1 MMKHFSKIISIL
13 LTIII
18 LGAALAGCSGKGNET
33 STQTPVQNDTQNE
46 STSPSE
52 ASGSVQNESG
62 AVEDHKVLVVY
73 FSYTGHLDSMA
84 HWIADETGGDIVRV
98 TAKEAYPDDYDET
111 VDRAKKERDDN
122 ARPEIEVDL
131 TEEQLKEYDTVF
143 FGFPVW
149 WYDLPMPMW
158 TFLESYD
165 FAGKTI
171 IPFISHEGTSNG
183 GSAFQNMKGLAPDAN
198 IRSDDYL
205 SIRGGKVDSS
215 EQDVRSWVSGLG
227 YSK

>member
-18 LGAALAGCSGKGNET
+18 LGAALAGRSGKGNET

-111 VDRAKKERDDN
+111 VDRAKEERDDN
-122 ARPEIEVDL
+122 ARPEIAADL
-131 TEEQLKEYDTVF
+131 TKEQLAEYDTVF

-149 WYDLPMPMW
+149 WYDRPMPMG
-158 TFLESYD
+158 TSLES
-165 FAGKTI
+165 
-171 IPFISHEGTSNG
+171 
-183 GSAFQNMKGLAPDAN
+183 
-198 IRSDDYL
+198 
-205 SIRGGKVDSS
+205 
-215 EQDVRSWVSGLG
+215 
-227 YSK
+227 

>member
-33 STQTPVQNDTQNE
+33 STQTPVQTDTQNE

-84 HWIADETGGDIVRV
+84 HWIADETCGDIVRV
-98 TAKEAYPDDYDET
+98 QKASGDAQQKQPLRPFLHHA
-111 VDRAKKERDDN
+111 VHVILLSSQGSQARA
-122 ARPEIEVDL
+122 
-131 TEEQLKEYDTVF
+131 
-143 FGFPVW
+143 
-149 WYDLPMPMW
+149 
-158 TFLESYD
+158 
-165 FAGKTI
+165 FAGDA
-171 IPFISHEGTSNG
+171 PSSPEQSLP
-183 GSAFQNMKGLAPDAN
+183 LAGRLPTLRRYRYAC
-198 IRSDDYL
+198 R
-205 SIRGGKVDSS
+205 R
-215 EQDVRSWVSGLG
+215 
-227 YSK
+227 

>member
-33 STQTPVQNDTQNE
+33 STQTPVQTDTQNE

-84 HWIADETGGDIVRV
+84 HWIADETGGDIVGV

-111 VDRAKKERDDN
+111 VDRAKEERRRSLRILRKN
-122 ARPEIEVDL
+122 SLRNMTRFSSASRYGGMICRCRCGPSWKAMILPARRSSPSFL
-131 TEEQLKEYDTVF
+131 MRAHPMEEALFRT
-143 FGFPVW
+143 
-149 WYDLPMPMW
+149 
-158 TFLESYD
+158 
-165 FAGKTI
+165 
-171 IPFISHEGTSNG
+171 
-183 GSAFQNMKGLAPDAN
+183 
-198 IRSDDYL
+198 
-205 SIRGGKVDSS
+205 
-215 EQDVRSWVSGLG
+215 
-227 YSK
+227 